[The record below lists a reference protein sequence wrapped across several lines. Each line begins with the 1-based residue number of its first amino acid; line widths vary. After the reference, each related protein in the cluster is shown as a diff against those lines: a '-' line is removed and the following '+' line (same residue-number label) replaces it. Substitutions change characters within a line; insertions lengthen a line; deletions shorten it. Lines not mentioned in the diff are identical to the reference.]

1 MIGQNFPFR
10 GDDLD
15 MMTKWRWTRF

>member
-1 MIGQNFPFR
+1 MVKILPSR

-15 MMTKWRWTRF
+15 MMTKWRWTQF